1 MAHTNHSMAHTNDV
15 RTTHQRREDQTMT
28 TNPNGRFAG
37 KVAFVTGAG
46 NGIGRATAI
55 AFAREGASVVAAD
68 RTEEH
73 GRETVSS
80 IEAEGGTRARRR
92 MRRHQQ

>member
-1 MAHTNHSMAHTNDV
+1 
-15 RTTHQRREDQTMT
+15 MT

-37 KVAFVTGAG
+37 KVAFITGAG

-55 AFAREGASVVAAD
+55 AFAREGANVVAAD

-80 IEAEGGTRARRR
+80 IEAEGGTFAIG
-92 MRRHQQ
+92 HALVVDGGQTA